1 MSGHKELVQRLV
13 EEGVN
18 RRSTDILDDVA
29 EGAFAEVARRWIS
42 PFRGAFPDFTMEIV
56 SLIEEGDR
64 VVAHFRCSGTH
75 LGEWLG
81 IPATGRRFERVDEIY
96 VFQVVNGKLAGALGV
111 EDNLARM
118 KQLGIGLTG
127 PTGQATEPM
136 E

>member
-1 MSGHKELVQRLV
+1 
-13 EEGVN
+13 
-18 RRSTDILDDVA
+18 
-29 EGAFAEVARRWIS
+29 
-42 PFRGAFPDFTMEIV
+42 MEIV
-56 SLIEEGDR
+56 TLIEEGDR

-96 VFQVVNGKLAGALGV
+96 VFQVVNGKLVGALGV

-118 KQLGIGLTG
+118 KQLGIGLTA
-127 PTGQATEPM
+127 PTEQATEPM

>member
-1 MSGHKELVQRLV
+1 MVPINGDTYGGSFVSV
-13 EEGVN
+13 
-18 RRSTDILDDVA
+18 SA
-29 EGAFAEVARRWIS
+29 S
-42 PFRGAFPDFTMEIV
+42 PDFTW
-56 SLIEEGDR
+56 SYANPGQ
-64 VVAHFRCSGTH
+64 AKGSGTH

-118 KQLGIGLTG
+118 KQLGIGVTG
-127 PTGQATEPM
+127 PTGQATDPM